1 MAARTPK
8 IPARA
13 SKAPANTLL
22 SSSLD
27 GMDDLFDFQTKE
39 QASQPG
45 QGGTGAGL
53 AEMDFDRM
61 EPFPDHKFKLYTG
74 QRLNDMVES
83 IRELGILEPIILW
96 RQEGRYTILSGH
108 NRVNA
113 AKLAGITKGPVVI
126 REDLTYE
133 DAVLIVTE
141 TNLRQRSFDDLSPSE
156 KAYCLKQHYDAIKSQ
171 GRRNDLLREL
181 EELLNPHENGENE
194 TSLGNPKKL
203 DAGAEVS
210 GEYGLSRDR
219 IARYLKIATLIP
231 PLLDCLDAKALGF
244 EAAYDISF
252 VKAEQQPLIAE
263 LIVRDNYRIDTKKSA
278 LLHDY
283 ARKGKLT
290 EERIR
295 QIITEEKSRKPK
307 SSLQPIRIKETV
319 INRFFDNQQS
329 RKEIEETIIKALE
342 FYFAQSGENTGRQIG

>member
-1 MAARTPK
+1 ML
-8 IPARA
+8 
-13 SKAPANTLL
+13 N
-22 SSSLD
+22 SSLD

-39 QASQPG
+39 QASQLG
-45 QGGTGAGL
+45 QRGTGAGL

-96 RQEGRYTILSGH
+96 RQEDRYTILSGH

-113 AKLAGITKGPVVI
+113 AKLAGLTKGPVVI

-181 EELLNPHENGENE
+181 EELLNPHEIGENG
-194 TSLGNPKKL
+194 TSSKNPKRL
-203 DAGAEVS
+203 DAGAAISE
-210 GEYGLSRDR
+210 EYGLSRDR
-219 IARYLKIATLIP
+219 IARYIKIATLIP

-252 VKAEQQPLIAE
+252 VKAEQQPLITE

-342 FYFAQSGENTGRQIG
+342 FYFAQGGENIGRQIG

>member
-1 MAARTPK
+1 ML
-8 IPARA
+8 
-13 SKAPANTLL
+13 N
-22 SSSLD
+22 SSLD

-39 QASQPG
+39 QVSQQG
-45 QGGTGAGL
+45 QGGSGAGL

-61 EPFPDHKFKLYTG
+61 EPFPDHKFKLYIG
-74 QRLNDMVES
+74 QRLTDMVES
-83 IRELGILEPIILW
+83 IREFGILEPIILW
-96 RQEGRYTILSGH
+96 RQEDRHTILSGH

-113 AKLAGITKGPVVI
+113 AKLAGLTKGPVVI

-171 GRRNDLLREL
+171 GRRNDLLKEL
-181 EELLNPHENGENE
+181 EELLNPHEIGENG

-203 DAGAEVS
+203 DAGAAVS

-219 IARYLKIATLIP
+219 IARYLKIAMLIP

-319 INRFFDNQQS
+319 INRFFDNQQN

-342 FYFAQSGENTGRQIG
+342 FYFAQGGENIGRQIG

>member
-1 MAARTPK
+1 ML
-8 IPARA
+8 
-13 SKAPANTLL
+13 N
-22 SSSLD
+22 SSLD

-39 QASQPG
+39 QASQLG
-45 QGGTGAGL
+45 QRGTEAGL

-61 EPFPDHKFKLYTG
+61 VPFPDHKFKLYTG

-96 RQEGRYTILSGH
+96 RQEDRYTILSGH

-113 AKLAGITKGPVVI
+113 AKLAGLTKGPVVI

-181 EELLNPHENGENE
+181 EELLNPHEIRENG
-194 TSLGNPKKL
+194 TLLKNPKRL
-203 DAGAEVS
+203 DAGAAISE
-210 GEYGLSRDR
+210 EYGLSRDR

-342 FYFAQSGENTGRQIG
+342 FYFAQSGENAGRQIG

>member
-1 MAARTPK
+1 ML
-8 IPARA
+8 
-13 SKAPANTLL
+13 N
-22 SSSLD
+22 SSLD

-45 QGGTGAGL
+45 QGGAGTEPM
-53 AEMDFDRM
+53 EMDFDRM

-74 QRLNDMVES
+74 QRLTDMVES
-83 IRELGILEPIILW
+83 IREFGILEPLILW
-96 RQEGRYTILSGH
+96 KHEDRHTILSGH

-113 AKLAGITKGPVVI
+113 AKLAGLTKGPVVV
-126 REDLTYE
+126 REDLSYE

-156 KAYCLKQHYDAIKSQ
+156 KAFCLKQHYDAIKSQ
-171 GRRNDLLREL
+171 GRRSDLLREL
-181 EELLNPHENGENE
+181 EELLNPHEIGENG
-194 TSLGNPKKL
+194 TSLRNPKKL
-203 DAGAEVS
+203 NAGAALSE
-210 GEYGLSRDR
+210 EYGLSRDR
-219 IARYLKIATLIP
+219 IARNLKIATLTP
-231 PLLDCLDAKALGF
+231 TLLDCLDAKNLGF

-252 VKAEQQPLIAE
+252 VEPELQQVIAE
-263 LIVRDNYRIDTKKSA
+263 LIVRENFRIDTKKSA

-295 QIITEEKSRKPK
+295 QIITEKKTKKPK
-307 SSLQPIRIKETV
+307 SSSQPIRIKETV

-342 FYFAQSGENTGRQIG
+342 LYFARDGENAGRQVG

>member
-22 SSSLD
+22 NSSLD

-39 QASQPG
+39 QPSQQG
-45 QGGTGAGL
+45 QEAAGAGL

-74 QRLNDMVES
+74 QRLEDMVDS
-83 IRELGILEPIILW
+83 IREFGILEPLILW
-96 RQEGRYTILSGH
+96 KHGDRHTILSGH

-113 AKLAGITKGPVVI
+113 AKLAGLTQGPVVI

-156 KAYCLKQHYDAIKSQ
+156 KALCLKQHYDAIKSQ
-171 GRRNDLLREL
+171 GRRNDLLKEIEGL
-181 EELLNPHENGENE
+181 VNPQETGQNG
-194 TSLGNPKKL
+194 TSLGNPKKS
-203 DAGAEVS
+203 DAGAAVS

-219 IARYLKIATLIP
+219 IARYLKIATLIT
-231 PLLDCLDAKALGF
+231 PLLDCLDAKLLGF

-252 VKAEQQPLIAE
+252 VKAEQQLLIAE
-263 LIVRDNYRIDTKKSA
+263 LIAGDNFRIDTKKSA

-295 QIITEEKSRKPK
+295 QIVTEEKTRKPK
-307 SSLQPIRIKETV
+307 NSSQPIKIKETV
-319 INRFFDNQQS
+319 INRFFDDQQS

-342 FYFAQSGENTGRQIG
+342 LYFAQGGEKTGRQVG

>member
-13 SKAPANTLL
+13 SKTPANTLL
-22 SSSLD
+22 NSSLD

-39 QASQPG
+39 QASQLG
-45 QGGTGAGL
+45 QRGTGAGL

-96 RQEGRYTILSGH
+96 RQEDRYTILSGH

-113 AKLAGITKGPVVI
+113 AKLAGLTKGPVVI

-181 EELLNPHENGENE
+181 EELLNPHEIGENG
-194 TSLGNPKKL
+194 TSSKNPKRL
-203 DAGAEVS
+203 DAGAAISE
-210 GEYGLSRDR
+210 EYGLSRDR
-219 IARYLKIATLIP
+219 IARYIKIATLIP

-252 VKAEQQPLIAE
+252 VKAEQQPLITE

-342 FYFAQSGENTGRQIG
+342 FYFAQGGENIGRQIG

>member
-1 MAARTPK
+1 ML
-8 IPARA
+8 
-13 SKAPANTLL
+13 N
-22 SSSLD
+22 SSLD

-39 QASQPG
+39 QGSQPG

-74 QRLNDMVES
+74 QRLEDMVES

-96 RQEGRYTILSGH
+96 RQEDRYTILSGH

-113 AKLAGITKGPVVI
+113 AKLAGLTKGPVVI
-126 REDLTYE
+126 REDLAYE

-181 EELLNPHENGENE
+181 EELLNPHEIGENG
-194 TSLGNPKKL
+194 TSLKNPKRL
-203 DAGAEVS
+203 DAGAAISE
-210 GEYGLSRDR
+210 EYGLSRDR
-219 IARYLKIATLIP
+219 IARYIKIATLIP

-319 INRFFDNQQS
+319 INRFFDNQQN

-342 FYFAQSGENTGRQIG
+342 FYFAQGGENTGRQIG